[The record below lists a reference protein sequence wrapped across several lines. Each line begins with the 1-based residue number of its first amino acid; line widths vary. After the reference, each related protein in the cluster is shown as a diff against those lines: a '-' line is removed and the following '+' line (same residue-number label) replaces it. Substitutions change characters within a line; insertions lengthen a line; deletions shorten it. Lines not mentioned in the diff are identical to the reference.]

1 MPIDLL
7 AGTQSNGVDLFATPP
22 EQMIAPERPKDTISA
37 ENAYQAANDG
47 VKIKTQMLLQKKWR
61 DGNATPQD
69 MEWIAQINSDLSSRG
84 ERGIF
89 NSSIETGSQMVAL
102 VGQSAREAG
111 YGAMAGGAVGGAV
124 GGPVGAITGAGAMF
138 TAGFPVFMAKN
149 IYNMSVGEAFGELKE
164 YNDANNLGLDDGQL
178 GTASDIIGFGMMAL
192 DMWSMKNVGKM
203 FAPAGSQVGKKFLIA
218 QTAKAMKD
226 PSVVKTLLSGGKDAF
241 VAWLGET
248 VTEGLQKG
256 LVELGKEGAR
266 MYTEA
271 DFAEIAAGIGQAMAT
286 SAGGGA
292 SPTDMPAELNVDL
305 PTSERIGEI
314 WDTVHEEMKMAG
326 KGMVGVSLLGGGV
339 GTSVSARQASQDKK
353 FIKDA
358 ELRLAENGATPQQ
371 VAEIHRSVPPE
382 AIAQHEE
389 RQQRIEQETF
399 KRAMNKIDT
408 LEDLTTEEQTS
419 IEKHFG
425 DDARAVAQ
433 GQRMELVR
441 EERNAIN
448 ELERKADYLDTQISD
463 IQDEGLEA
471 EQSDKIA
478 KHKEQIVQ
486 VQEEMKV
493 RQTNIERISGIA
505 RAIQQ
510 AKDKTETLGRRADY
524 YDSLANE
531 LEAVERGDSKEAKAL
546 RKQAEFAR
554 EDAVT
559 VQKELRKQK
568 ARLLPK
574 DSQQAKDVENMKKT
588 LRSRKMPK
596 KIRKALQAGYV
607 NTTANVW
614 SAMNSMFGPK
624 VADEFN
630 FEMEESSRNDAVDAV
645 IERAE
650 QAGREILGVE
660 NFEATAIE
668 MNSDRRKLVGPQ
680 GTVEV
685 STWDIMDLWNLNKNE
700 NSQMLLNEAY
710 GEEQLAALF
719 DSLTDQ
725 QKAFA
730 DYLQQEVS
738 AYFEVFSEWSIESQ
752 GIAIPNIPNYW
763 PRKSVKMDGSKE
775 NDVFDHMKTV
785 GEQPGPTKHR
795 ANSGVT
801 PIPQNMWSTFQRHV
815 SEGEHVRH
823 VSPKYERVKSAL
835 SDQKMKS
842 IIENKFG
849 KRVYATTQGLVD
861 QMALNQVS
869 EHMDMVSS
877 GYGKLVN
884 NWAVA
889 KIALSPTTFAR
900 QLGSVTN
907 YAEVMPA
914 EEWATGFFDA
924 VTSPKET
931 FDFMWNNS
939 EYIRR
944 RFGRGYNEALADALE
959 DAKKFGDKKIK
970 LMKFLT
976 SFGRTGD
983 IGAIIY
989 GGAPYVKNQ
998 IAEYKQKNPKATE
1011 QEATDYAFKQL
1022 KKQTIRSQQSGLS
1035 SSISILQNSKNP
1047 FMRAVL
1053 RFKNTPNQ
1061 YVRKMAD
1068 AQIALI
1074 NGDITKRQY
1083 VKTMAVYGVIQP
1095 YLYVT
1100 LGEIITAPLR
1110 AIGGEEPEDLAATYA
1125 ERVIAKLIT
1134 SPTAGL
1140 PVLGSMIE
1148 NLVMAAVAQ
1157 EKRYA
1162 YRPFQLPVIDGIL
1175 QATRMLT
1182 KDEITA
1188 LDWMK
1193 IIAEIQ
1199 EPLIPIPTGL
1209 AARYID
1215 YTTED

>member
-1 MPIDLL
+1 MPINLLAERQNEGVDLL
-7 AGTQSNGVDLFATPP
+7 ASIPQ
-22 EQMIAPERPKDTISA
+22 ERPKEKLSA
-37 ENAYQAANDG
+37 ETAWNAANDG
-47 VKIKTQMLLQKKWR
+47 VKINTQMLLQKKWR

-69 MEWIAQINSDLSSRG
+69 MEWIAQMKEEQQGRG
-84 ERGIF
+84 KRGWV
-89 NSSIETGSQMVAL
+89 NASIETGAQMATM

-111 YGAMAGGAVGGAV
+111 YGAMAGAAVGGAT
-124 GGPVGAITGAGAMF
+124 GGAVGAVTGAGATF
-138 TAGFPVFMAKN
+138 TAGFPIFMAKN

-192 DMWSMKNVGKM
+192 DIWSMKNVGKM
-203 FAPAGSQVGKKFLIA
+203 FAPAGNQVAKKFVIA

-226 PSVVKTLLSGGKDAF
+226 PSVVKALMSGGKDAF
-241 VAWLGET
+241 IAWLGET

-256 LVELGKEGAR
+256 LVEIGKEGAR
-266 MYTEA
+266 IYTEA
-271 DFAEIAAGIGQAMAT
+271 DFTEIAAGIGSAMAT
-286 SAGGGA
+286 GAGGGTTSA
-292 SPTDMPAELNVDL
+292 DIPAELSVDF
-305 PTSERIGEI
+305 PTAERMGEI
-314 WDTVHEEMKMAG
+314 WDTVHEEMVMAG

-339 GTSVSARQASQDKK
+339 GTSVSARQAIQDKK
-353 FIKDA
+353 KIKDA
-358 ELRLAENGATPQQ
+358 EQRWVDNGATQEQ
-371 VAEIHRSVPPE
+371 VAEIRKSVPPQ
-382 AIAQHEE
+382 AIAQQEE

-408 LEDLTTEEQTS
+408 MEDLTTEEQQS

-425 DDARAVAQ
+425 EDARAVAQ

-441 EERNAIN
+441 EERDAIV
-448 ELERKADYLDTQISD
+448 ELKKNKDQTVAIKEEIKA
-463 IQDEGLEA
+463 
-471 EQSDKIA
+471 
-478 KHKEQIVQ
+478 
-486 VQEEMKV
+486 

-505 RAIQQ
+505 RAVQQ
-510 AKDKTETLGRRADY
+510 AKGKTETLGKRADY

-531 LEAVERGDSKEAKAL
+531 LEVFEEGDSKEANIL

-568 ARLLPK
+568 KILLPK

-645 IERAE
+645 VERAQE
-650 QAGREILGVE
+650 AGRKILGVK

-668 MNSDRRKLVGPQ
+668 MNNDTTKLTGPQ

-685 STWDIMDLWNLNKNE
+685 STWDIMDLWTLYKND
-700 NSQMLLNEAY
+700 NSKMLLNEAY
-710 GEEQLAALF
+710 GQETLDGLF
-719 DSLTDQ
+719 SRLTDQ
-725 QKAFA
+725 QKEFA
-730 DYLQQEVS
+730 DYLQQEVQP
-738 AYFEVFSEWSIESQ
+738 YFDVFNEWSIESK
-752 GIAIPNIPNYW
+752 GVEIPSVKSYW
-763 PRKSVKMDGSKE
+763 PRKSIKVDGVNT
-775 NDVFDHMKTV
+775 NDVFDHIKTV

-795 ANSGVT
+795 ASSGVT
-801 PIPQNMWSTFQRHV
+801 PLPQNMWSTFQRHV
-815 SEGEHVRH
+815 AEGEHVRH

-835 SDQKMKS
+835 SEQTMKS

-849 KRVYATTQGLVD
+849 KRVYQTTQGLVD
-861 QMALNQVS
+861 QMALNKVS
-869 EHMDMVSS
+869 EHIDMVSET
-877 GYGKLVN
+877 YGKLVN
-884 NWAVA
+884 NWAVS

-914 EEWATGFFDA
+914 GEWATGFFDA

-944 RFGRGYNEALADALE
+944 RFGRGYSEALADALE

-983 IGAIIY
+983 VGAIIY

-998 IAEYKQKNPKATE
+998 IAEYKQKNPNATE
-1011 QEATDYAFKQL
+1011 QEATDYGFEQL
-1022 KKQTIRSQQSGLS
+1022 KKQTIRSQQSGLKS
-1035 SSISILQNSKNP
+1035 SLSVLQNSKNP
-1047 FMRAVL
+1047 FMRAML

-1061 YVRKMAD
+1061 YVRKMVD

-1074 NGDITKRQY
+1074 NGDITKKQY
-1083 VKTMAVYGVIQP
+1083 TKTMAVYALIQP
-1095 YLYVT
+1095 FLYVT
-1100 LGEIITAPLR
+1100 LGEVITAPLR
-1110 AIGGEEPEDLAATYA
+1110 ALGGDDPEDLVTTYA
-1125 ERVIAKLIT
+1125 ERVITKVVT
-1134 SPTAGL
+1134 SPTAGI

-1148 NLVMAAVAQ
+1148 NAVMALIAQ
-1157 EKRYA
+1157 DKRYA
-1162 YRPFQLPVIDGIL
+1162 FRPVQLPVLDGIL
-1175 QATRMLT
+1175 HAAQMLT

-1188 LDWMK
+1188 LDYMK

-1199 EPLIPIPTGL
+1199 EPLLPIPTGL

-1215 YTTED
+1215 YATED